1 MQEVRGSS
9 PLTSTKVLMFNLYIL
24 WSQSRT
30 RFYVGHSADLD
41 DRLLRH
47 NEGRSKATKAG
58 GPWQLV
64 HQETYDSKSEA
75 VRRELE
81 IKCWKSAVRIHELIG
96 ERPA

>member
-1 MQEVRGSS
+1 
-9 PLTSTKVLMFNLYIL
+9 MFHLYIL
-24 WSQSRT
+24 WSESRK

-64 HQETYDSKSEA
+64 HQETYDTTFAQYLGPGIGSPSLLRCLAIATSKIPKVS
-75 VRRELE
+75 
-81 IKCWKSAVRIHELIG
+81 IKFDRGVANIRS
-96 ERPA
+96 